1 LLPRRNPG
9 SSGITELPAEP
20 AAQPQR
26 APKRELATP
35 WWESG
40 FQQDAQPAQPPR
52 PAQPAPAKAASDTS
66 AFFASRAQAAKP
78 AAPSVEPAGPA
89 DDDVIYQR
97 MLSEMMGDPH
107 ELANSPDLD
116 WNSVWD
122 RGWSLAADAA
132 DKPVQ
137 SHTEH
142 GLPVRAPGARLVPGA
157 AVPDSEG
164 SGQPVAAN
172 GVRDPAAV
180 RASIGSHFGGVRT
193 GRSHAGEISQEPDQ
207 Q

>member
-1 LLPRRNPG
+1 M
-9 SSGITELPAEP
+9 
-20 AAQPQR
+20 
-26 APKRELATP
+26 
-35 WWESG
+35 
-40 FQQDAQPAQPPR
+40 
-52 PAQPAPAKAASDTS
+52 KAASDTS

-78 AAPSVEPAGPA
+78 AAQPAKPAGPA

-132 DKPVQ
+132 DKPVE

-157 AVPDSEG
+157 ALPEREDPGSPGSSERG
-164 SGQPVAAN
+164 P
-172 GVRDPAAV
+172 RDPAAV

-207 Q
+207 R